1 MSKADINY
9 KYSKKCISNLPCA
22 FITRPNDGNNGLSKI
37 VMTSISESEEKELL
51 EKECIYIKRG
61 KFEFKVLLSLT
72 YLLGDCDLSP
82 ESETLNILEKSNWL
96 NKLYVQH
103 FIPSNYDFNNHLA
116 LSNEF
121 DRMHRWTDYDTCNPK
136 IFVPFLWN
144 TINRPTKVVIFKDYH
159 TTEYM
164 KKQEEYIKNRREKRK
179 QEHKSVTEE
188 KYYQK
193 AQRKAFESKLQ
204 RANLKIN

>member
-1 MSKADINY
+1 
-9 KYSKKCISNLPCA
+9 
-22 FITRPNDGNNGLSKI
+22 
-37 VMTSISESEEKELL
+37 
-51 EKECIYIKRG
+51 
-61 KFEFKVLLSLT
+61 
-72 YLLGDCDLSP
+72 
-82 ESETLNILEKSNWL
+82 
-96 NKLYVQH
+96 
-103 FIPSNYDFNNHLA
+103 
-116 LSNEF
+116 
-121 DRMHRWTDYDTCNPK
+121 
-136 IFVPFLWN
+136 
-144 TINRPTKVVIFKDYH
+144 VIFKDYH